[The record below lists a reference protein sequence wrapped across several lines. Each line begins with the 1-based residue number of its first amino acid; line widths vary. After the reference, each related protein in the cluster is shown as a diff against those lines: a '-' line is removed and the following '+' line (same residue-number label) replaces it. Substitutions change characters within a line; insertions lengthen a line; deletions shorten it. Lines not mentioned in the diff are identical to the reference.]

1 MTQIKVNLK
10 DVNKLYETLEDKAKS
25 MPKDSILIFRVGKN
39 HVGFIE
45 NKYIR
50 RIKKN
55 ELVLYIREYNSSA
68 KRIHGIIMK
77 LKDKFFEFLLNTK
90 GYEGYQDLNAA
101 QCIISTMKVVRSEF
115 RYSSMDEITFGGKTY
130 DKKPKN
136 EFPMKVS
143 KYPFSN
149 MSAVMLKNINEGMLD
164 KYQIIGP
171 AINGKKLLT
180 EVECKDQ
187 LYLLVYRNGDKAA
200 LSVIQMDK
208 NRKLLQ
214 DAYKDA
220 CDAPIFHS
228 SFALDNNLFFRSLKI
243 RKISKYFRMS
253 MVSAYPIELL

>member
-68 KRIHGIIMK
+68 KRIHGIILK
-77 LKDKFFEFLLNTK
+77 LKDELFKFILNTK
-90 GYEGYQDLNAA
+90 GYEGYQDLNVA
-101 QCIISTMKVVRSEF
+101 QCIISTMKVVKSEF

-143 KYPFSN
+143 EYPFSN

-180 EVECKDQ
+180 EIECKDQ

-200 LSVIQMDK
+200 VSVIQMDK

-220 CDAPIFHS
+220 CDAPILHS

>member
-1 MTQIKVNLK
+1 MTQIDVNLK

-25 MPKDSILIFRVGKN
+25 IPKDSVLIFRIGKN

-45 NKYIR
+45 NKYIK

-55 ELVLYIREYNSSA
+55 ELVFYIREYNSSS

-77 LKDKFFEFLLNTK
+77 FKDRLYEFLINTK
-90 GYEGYQDLNAA
+90 DYEDYQDLNII
-101 QCIISTMKVVRSEF
+101 QCIISTMKVVKSEF

-143 KYPFSN
+143 EYPFSN
-149 MSAVMLKNINEGMLD
+149 ISAVMLKNINEGMLD

-171 AINGKKLLT
+171 AINGKKLMT
-180 EVECKDQ
+180 EIECKDQ

-200 LSVIQMDK
+200 VSVIQMDE

-220 CDAPIFHS
+220 CDAPILHS
-228 SFALDNNLFFRSLKI
+228 SFAVDNNLFFRSIKI